1 MAEQE
6 ATATAQATTEAAK
19 GAEKTATEQQST
31 ATATATA
38 TTEQQAAEK
47 TAEEA
52 VKPTVPEKYELKLP
66 EGSLLAP
73 SDIERISTLA
83 KEKGL
88 SPEAAQELL
97 EVQSIT
103 HREALDRQLETVRN
117 EWATAAAADPEIG
130 GAEFKQNAEL
140 ASRVV
145 DRYGSDGLK
154 KMFDDTGFGN
164 HPEMLRMFV
173 KLGKAMSEDQLIHPR
188 SQQGGGEQSM
198 AERLYG
204 KKS

>member
-19 GAEKTATEQQST
+19 GAEKTATEQQAT

-52 VKPTVPEKYELKLP
+52 AKPTVPEKYELKLP

-145 DRYGSDGLK
+145 ERYFPEAK
-154 KMFDDTGFGN
+154 KVFDDTGFGN
-164 HPEMLRMFV
+164 HPDMMRGFV
-173 KLGKAMSEDQLIHPR
+173 RLGKAMSEDQLIHPR